1 MPSVARTIGH
11 EDRLSLIEHLDELR
25 SRLVVMAITLVLSFT
40 LCAWQNKALL
50 DFIGKPL
57 ATQTEQRTKDGKG
70 PLGGIYIAYQG
81 VKSLAQKQIRELS
94 LQAQDPSVPGAQRVQ
109 YKALLIQAQKDY
121 KALPKGPPIN
131 KPITIGIG
139 EPFTQTITV
148 AAYFALLLA
157 LPLLLF
163 QLYAFV
169 LPAFSPD
176 EKRVALPIMAMVPF
190 LFTGGVAFGYVVV
203 LPAATAFLQNFNA
216 DQFNVLVQAKDY
228 YKFAILT
235 LASMGLVF
243 QLPVAIL
250 AVTRTGIISA
260 TQLRGYRRYA
270 IVATSVLAMVLPG
283 TDPVSMILEF
293 LILYALFELSLVMA
307 SFMDRGKE
315 ERARSSRWS
324 FDDDDD
330 DDDDDPDDDD
340 DDDDL
345 GPDGSGLGVLPVD
358 AQALRD
364 GGGDDDWL
372 LDAAQ
377 GRRPWPEAAPD
388 SEPEPVV
395 ASVSDGEHAAVPE
408 PVVASV
414 SDGEHQVEPKPVVA
428 SVSDGEHKAERWPRE
443 DGDAHPGGAVVS
455 PRRDED
461 G

>member
-1 MPSVARTIGH
+1 MPSAVRPIGH
-11 EDRLSLIEHLDELR
+11 EDKLSLVDHLDELR
-25 SRLVVMAITLVLSFT
+25 SRLVIMAITLVLSFT
-40 LCAWQNKALL
+40 ICAWQNQALL

-81 VKSLAQKQIRELS
+81 VKTVARQQIAELR
-94 LQAQDPSVPGAQRVQ
+94 LQANDPKVSQASRTK
-109 YKALLIQAQKDY
+109 YRALLVQAVKDY

-148 AAYFALLLA
+148 AAYFALLFA

-176 EKRVALPIMAMVPF
+176 EKRVALPLMAMVPF
-190 LFTGGVAFGYVVV
+190 LFAAGVAFGYVVV

-235 LASMGLVF
+235 LASIGLVF

-250 AVTRTGIISA
+250 AVTRTGIVSA
-260 TQLRGYRRYA
+260 QQLRGYRRYA
-270 IVATSVLAMVLPG
+270 IVATAVLAMVLPG
-283 TDPVSMILEF
+283 TDPVSMVLEF

-307 SFMDRGKE
+307 TFMDRGKE
-315 ERARSSRWS
+315 QRAARPSRWD
-324 FDDDDD
+324 FDDEDDE
-330 DDDDDPDDDD
+330 DDDPFDDE

-345 GPDGSGLGVLPVD
+345 GPGGSGLDVDPVD
-358 AQALRD
+358 ELAVKAD
-364 GGGDDDWL
+364 STDDDWL
-372 LDAAQ
+372 LEAAQ
-377 GRRPWPEAAPD
+377 GRRPWPTSKPD
-388 SEPEPVV
+388 TEPEPV
-395 ASVSDGEHAAVPE
+395 AEAPADDEQEAEPWPE
-408 PVVASV
+408 DDEDRS
-414 SDGEHQVEPKPVVA
+414 
-428 SVSDGEHKAERWPRE
+428 AEE
-443 DGDAHPGGAVVS
+443 TVTS

>member
-1 MPSVARTIGH
+1 MPSVVRPVVRPIGH
-11 EDRLSLIEHLDELR
+11 EDKLSLVDHLDELR
-25 SRLVVMAITLVLSFT
+25 SRLVIMAITLILSFT
-40 LCAWQNKALL
+40 ICAWQNKALL

-70 PLGGIYIAYQG
+70 PLGGIYVAYQG
-81 VKSLAQKQIRELS
+81 VKTVARQQIAQLRV
-94 LQAQDPSVPGAQRVQ
+94 QAVDPSVSAATRAK
-109 YKALLIQAQKDY
+109 YRALLVQAVKDY

-148 AAYFALLLA
+148 AAYFALLFA

-176 EKRVALPIMAMVPF
+176 EKRVALPLMAMVPF
-190 LFTGGVAFGYVVV
+190 LFAAGVAFGYVVV

-235 LASMGLVF
+235 LASIGLVF

-260 TQLRGYRRYA
+260 AQLRGYRRYA
-270 IVATSVLAMVLPG
+270 IVATAVLAMVLPG

-293 LILYALFELSLVMA
+293 FILYALFELSLIMA
-307 SFMDRGKE
+307 TFMDRGKE
-315 ERARSSRWS
+315 QRAARPSRWD
-324 FDDDDD
+324 FDDDDEDED
-330 DDDDDPDDDD
+330 DEP

-345 GPDGSGLGVLPVD
+345 GPGGSGVDDLPLDEVPLEPAD
-358 AQALRD
+358 AE
-364 GGGDDDWL
+364 DDDWL
-372 LDAAQ
+372 LEAAQ
-377 GRRPWPEAAPD
+377 GRRPWPQSAA
-388 SEPEPVV
+388 EPEDDP
-395 ASVSDGEHAAVPE
+395 VPE
-408 PVVASV
+408 AP
-414 SDGEHQVEPKPVVA
+414 SDEEHEAEPWPDA
-428 SVSDGEHKAERWPRE
+428 AEDDPSAPTATSPRPTE
-443 DGDAHPGGAVVS
+443 DG
-455 PRRDED
+455 
-461 G
+461 

>member
-250 AVTRTGIISA
+250 AVTRTGIVSA

-330 DDDDDPDDDD
+330 DPDDDPDDDD
-340 DDDDL
+340 DDDL
-345 GPDGSGLGVLPVD
+345 GPGGSGPDVLPVD
-358 AQALRD
+358 AQAVRD
-364 GGGDDDWL
+364 GDGDDDWL

-388 SEPEPVV
+388 SEPEPVA
-395 ASVSDGEHAAVPE
+395 ASVSDGEHAAEPE

-414 SDGEHQVEPKPVVA
+414 SDGEHAAEPEPVVA
-428 SVSDGEHKAERWPRE
+428 SVSDGEHKAEPWPRE
-443 DGDAHPGGAVVS
+443 EEDAHPDGAVVS
-455 PRRDED
+455 PPRDVD

>member
-1 MPSVARTIGH
+1 MPSAVRPIGH
-11 EDRLSLIEHLDELR
+11 EDRLSLVEHLDELR
-25 SRLVVMAITLVLSFT
+25 SRLVIMAITLVLSFT

-81 VKSLAQKQIRELS
+81 VKTVARQQIAQL
-94 LQAQDPSVPGAQRVQ
+94 RVQ
-109 YKALLIQAQKDY
+109 ANDPKSDAATRAKYRALLVQAQKDY

-176 EKRVALPIMAMVPF
+176 EKRVALPLMAMVPF
-190 LFTGGVAFGYVVV
+190 LFAAGVAFGYVVV

-235 LASMGLVF
+235 LASIGLVF

-250 AVTRTGIISA
+250 AVTRTGIVSA
-260 TQLRGYRRYA
+260 AQLRGYRRYA
-270 IVATSVLAMVLPG
+270 IVATAVLAMVLPG
-283 TDPVSMILEF
+283 TDPVSMVLEF

-307 SFMDRGKE
+307 TFMDRGKE
-315 ERARSSRWS
+315 QRAARPSRWD

-330 DDDDDPDDDD
+330 DDDGEDLFGDDDD
-340 DDDDL
+340 DDS
-345 GPDGSGLGVLPVD
+345 GPGGSALDVSPVD
-358 AQALRD
+358 ELAVKAD
-364 GGGDDDWL
+364 AEDDDWL
-372 LDAAQ
+372 LEAAQ
-377 GRRPWPEAAPD
+377 GRRPWP
-388 SEPEPVV
+388 S
-395 ASVSDGEHAAVPE
+395 
-408 PVVASV
+408 
-414 SDGEHQVEPKPVVA
+414 
-428 SVSDGEHKAERWPRE
+428 
-443 DGDAHPGGAVVS
+443 
-455 PRRDED
+455 
-461 G
+461 